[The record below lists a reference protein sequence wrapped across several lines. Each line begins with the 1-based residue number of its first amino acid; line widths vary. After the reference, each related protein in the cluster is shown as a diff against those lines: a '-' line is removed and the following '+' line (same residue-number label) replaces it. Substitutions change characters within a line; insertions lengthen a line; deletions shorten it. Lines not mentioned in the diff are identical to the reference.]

1 MDRKIYVLGSGHN
14 HPAHPDVV
22 RCDILPGHGV
32 DMVFDLDVMPWPIA
46 DGAAMEVN
54 ASHIMEHLKDPC
66 RFMDELW
73 RITYPGGQVYIETPD
88 AANFD
93 LAWCDP
99 THKRP
104 FRLHTFLNYFTVIGV
119 HRLPTVKH
127 GWEFPFLHSD
137 GNVIKALML
146 PLSDEY
152 LTNETLARLTE
163 QRRVER
169 EKQHGN

>member
-1 MDRKIYVLGSGHN
+1 MDRKIYILGSGHKI
-14 HPAHPDVV
+14 PAHPDIV
-22 RCDILPGHGV
+22 RVDILPGDGV
-32 DMVFDLDVMPWPIA
+32 DLVHDLDIIPWPIA

-88 AANFD
+88 AANLD

-104 FRLHTFLNYFTVIGV
+104 YRLHTFLNYFTVIGL

-127 GWEFPFLHSD
+127 AWSFPYLHTD
-137 GNVIKALML
+137 GNVIKALIM
-146 PLSDEY
+146 PLADEF
-152 LTNETLARLTE
+152 LTNATLARLTAE
-163 QRRVER
+163 QEQQRKLQYGE
-169 EKQHGN
+169 